1 MEDEVVIQIWEFLIF
16 LRGFKLKIDLN
27 FLWFA

>member
-1 MEDEVVIQIWEFLIF
+1 MEDKVVIQIWEFLIF
-16 LRGFKLKIDLN
+16 LRGFKMKIDLN